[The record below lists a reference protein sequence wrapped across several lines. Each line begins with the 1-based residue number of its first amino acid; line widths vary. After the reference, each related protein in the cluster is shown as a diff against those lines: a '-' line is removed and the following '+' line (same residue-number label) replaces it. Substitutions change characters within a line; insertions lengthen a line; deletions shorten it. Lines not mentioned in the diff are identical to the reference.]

1 MYLRLQPR
9 LRYADEV
16 STPTVESLVLKSSIE
31 TLREHLGRIET
42 CFRKLTDDQIWMRGT
57 ETQNA
62 AGNLALHLAGNVRQW
77 IICGLGGAEDH
88 RVRHLEF
95 DARGGQSGA
104 ALAQKLRATIEEAI
118 AVIEKLTTA
127 ELIRIRNI
135 QGYETSGVNAL
146 LHVVEHFAQHTG
158 QIILITKAL
167 TGEDLGF
174 YRQLNPQPA
183 N

>member
-1 MYLRLQPR
+1 M
-9 LRYADEV
+9 
-16 STPTVESLVLKSSIE
+16 SESLERLVLESSTD

-42 CFRKLTDDQIWMRGT
+42 CFRKLTDDQIWMRGS

-77 IICGLGGAEDH
+77 IICGLGGAEDK

-95 DARGGQSGA
+95 DARRGPSGA
-104 ALAQKLRATIEEAI
+104 ALAERLRETVEEAI
-118 AVIEKLTTA
+118 SVIAGLTTEQLVA
-127 ELIRIRNI
+127 VRNI
-135 QGYETSGVNAL
+135 QGYETSGVGAL

-167 TGEDLGF
+167 TGEDTGF
-174 YRQLNPQPA
+174 YSHLNPPPSQ
-183 N
+183 

>member
-1 MYLRLQPR
+1 ML
-9 LRYADEV
+9 
-16 STPTVESLVLKSSIE
+16 ESCVQA
-31 TLREHLGRIET
+31 LREHVGRIET
-42 CFRKLTDDQIWMRGT
+42 CFHKLTDDQIWMRGS

-77 IICGLGGAEDH
+77 IIAGLGGAEDQ

-104 ALAQKLRATIEEAI
+104 ALAAKLRATIEEAI
-118 AVIEKLTTA
+118 AVIGTLTTS
-127 ELIRIRNI
+127 ELVHVRNI

-174 YRQLNPQPA
+174 YWHLNPQPVQRD
-183 N
+183 